1 MLSSNTYWQFI
12 IVNILKS
19 NHGHKNEKRCAYD
32 MMKKADVKKDM
43 VYTIDLTKIDGDG
56 AFPCPKCGSV
66 ISPDDQSDTT
76 YEIVQTKV
84 KGDDLEELVLT
95 CKKCRTTIKLVGFLS
110 QPQA

>member
-1 MLSSNTYWQFI
+1 MDTRIKKGVLDN
-12 IVNILKS
+12 
-19 NHGHKNEKRCAYD
+19 
-32 MMKKADVKKDM
+32 MMKKAAVKKNM

-66 ISPDDQSDTT
+66 ISPDDETDTT
-76 YEIVQTKV
+76 YEIVETKV

-95 CKKCRTTIKLVGFLS
+95 CKKCGTTIKLVGFLS